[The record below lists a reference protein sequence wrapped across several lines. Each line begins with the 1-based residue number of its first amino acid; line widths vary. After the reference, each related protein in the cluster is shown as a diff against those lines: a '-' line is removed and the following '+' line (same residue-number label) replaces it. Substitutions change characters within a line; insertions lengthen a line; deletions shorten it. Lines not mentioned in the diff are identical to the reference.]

1 MFGRLTPRL
10 PSNEGRTVSH
20 ALTDTGDTRLGR
32 ETASRVAAHRSLTG
46 VHLLRDGKEAFAA
59 RVLLARAAE
68 RSLDVQYYIWHH
80 DLSSCL
86 LMAELRAAANRGV
99 RVRLLL
105 DDNGVGGLDET
116 LADLNDHANVE
127 VRLFNPF
134 AIRKPRHLNYV
145 FDFRRLNHRMHNK
158 SFTADNRATIVGGR
172 NVGDEY
178 FGAREDGLFAD
189 LDALCLG
196 EIVPHVSTDF
206 DRYWAS
212 QSAYPA
218 ERILAPVTPERK
230 AAIEIEEVE
239 IAESEKA
246 RHYREAVRALPLFND
261 IADGEVPFEWASV
274 RLLSDPPDKARGRA
288 PLRRLLAARLLDA
301 LGEPQRQLS
310 IISGYFVPG
319 DAGTQAL
326 VDMARSGVEVRVL
339 TNSYAATDVGF
350 VHAGYANRR
359 KPLVRAGVALF
370 EMPAPDDEPKTASK
384 FLRSG
389 GGRGRSLRE
398 AGTTLHSKAFAVD
411 DERMF
416 VGSFNFDPRSF
427 HLNTEIGLVIEC
439 PTLAKAMRESFTE
452 EVAPSTYRVCLSND
466 GDLAW
471 RDERDDRPRDE
482 LTEPGT
488 TWWSR
493 ALIRLLARLPIEWL
507 L

>member
-1 MFGRLTPRL
+1 MLGGLIPDL
-10 PSNEGRTVSH
+10 PPNGDRTVSH
-20 ALTDTGDTRLGR
+20 AVRDTGDTRLGR
-32 ETASRVAAHRSLTG
+32 ETADRIAAHPGLTG

-68 RSLDVQYYIWHH
+68 RSLDVQYYIWHS

-105 DDNGVGGLDET
+105 DDNGIGGLDET
-116 LADLNDHANVE
+116 LADLNDHPNVE

-134 AIRKPRHLNYV
+134 AIRKPRHVNYL

-158 SFTADNRATIVGGR
+158 SYTADNRVTIVGGR

-196 EIVPHVSTDF
+196 EVVPHVSADF

-218 ERILAPVTPERK
+218 ERILPPVAPERR
-230 AAIEIEEVE
+230 AEIERGEVE

-246 RHYREAVRALPLFND
+246 HEYREAVRALPLFNA
-261 IADGEVPFEWASV
+261 IADGEVAFEWAPV
-274 RLLSDPPDKARGRA
+274 RLLSDPPGKARGRT

-319 DAGTQAL
+319 ESGTHAL
-326 VDMARSGVEVRVL
+326 TAMARSGVEVRVL

-350 VHAGYANRR
+350 VHAGYAPRR
-359 KPLVRAGVALF
+359 KRLLRAGIALF
-370 EMPAPDDEPKTASK
+370 EMPAPGDEPKTASK
-384 FLRSG
+384 FFRSG

-411 DERMF
+411 DERLF

-427 HLNTEIGLVIEC
+427 HLNTEIGLVIES
-439 PTLAKAMRESFTE
+439 PTLARGLREWFAQ
-452 EVAPSTYRVCLSND
+452 EVAPSTYRVRLADD

-482 LTEPGT
+482 RTEPGT

-493 ALIRLLARLPIEWL
+493 TLIRLLARLPIQWL